1 MLHGRVRAL
10 SCHFALFFLVLFF
23 CSWFLRQ
30 HQNKQV
36 YTSERSVAETE
47 SLLST
52 GTPEQIQSSDD
63 ASSPSPPSYTA
74 TTVFSPPLLSFLVRN
89 VLVLVNTCEKFL
101 SSRAAKIVRTWA
113 RGFAPENLVFVSD
126 HSSHELLRP
135 HPVWHFGHGSVGVPS
150 ASASNVELDRVH
162 YAEAQ
167 SRFLRALAQAG
178 QTQLPQSVRW
188 VLLVDDDVF
197 VHADNLA
204 KLTGSLEESH
214 SMYYAEGPCGE
225 NRRSACGGGGI
236 LFPLH
241 VLQRTAVRLR
251 GGLFLFLL
259 VVLIKLKIVER
270 SYMRAQRT
278 KEI

>member
-23 CSWFLRQ
+23 CSWFLMQ
-30 HQNKQV
+30 HQKKQV
-36 YTSERSVAETE
+36 YASERSVAETE
-47 SLLST
+47 SLLSAA
-52 GTPEQIQSSDD
+52 TPEQIQSSDD
-63 ASSPSPPSYTA
+63 ATAVFAPPVLSSS
-74 TTVFSPPLLSFLVRN
+74 LVRN

-101 SSRAAKIVRTWA
+101 SSRAAKIVRSWA
-113 RGFAPENLVFVSD
+113 RGFAPENVVFVSD

-270 SYMRAQRT
+270 SYRRAQRT